1 MGGLTRV
8 VAVLLALEMIGTTLL
23 VKVDV
28 GLVAQGG
35 TGAEIDLALLAAS
48 SAWRSWVPACSP
60 STAPSGSK
68 PGSRPAPAAGSQFL
82 PADAGRYP

>member
-1 MGGLTRV
+1 VGGLTR

-35 TGAEIDLALLAAS
+35 TGAEIDLALLAAFVGLAILGPGLLS
-48 SAWRSWVPACSP
+48 VDRAVGIEARQSAR
-60 STAPSGSK
+60 
-68 PGSRPAPAAGSQFL
+68 AGGQFL